1 MQAYRQFATVY
12 DRLMEDMPYPEWTRF
27 AQECWQKH
35 GMPVTIA
42 DLGCGTGSVS
52 IPLAQ
57 AGSQVYAIDLSADML
72 TIGRS
77 KWDDLQL
84 KRMKSDAG
92 SIHWLQQDMREW
104 ELPEQVDC
112 AISFCDCLNYLLE
125 EEDVKAAFQATWEG
139 LKPGGMF
146 LFDMHAPRQLQRYA
160 EEQPFIFDE
169 PDLAYIWTSDYD
181 EERME
186 IEHHLTIF
194 AQEGESQH
202 AGFHRFEEVH
212 IQRAYDPDWV
222 LSALAAAGFTAIEL
236 YADFE
241 LAPPESDSERLFFVA
256 VK

>member
-12 DRLMEDMPYPEWTRF
+12 DRLMEDMPYPEWVRF

-35 GMPVTIA
+35 GMPATIA

-52 IPLAQ
+52 IPLALS
-57 AGSQVYAIDLSADML
+57 GSRIYAIDLSADML

-77 KWDDLQL
+77 KWDELQL
-84 KRMKSDAG
+84 QRMKSDVG

-125 EEDVKAAFQATWEG
+125 EEDVEAAFHTTWEG
-139 LKPGGMF
+139 LKPGGIF
-146 LFDMHAPRQLQRYA
+146 LFDMHTPRQLQRYA

-169 PDLAYIWTSDYD
+169 PDVAYIWTSDYD
-181 EERME
+181 EDRLE

-202 AGFHRFEEVH
+202 GGFQRFEEVH

-222 LSALAAAGFTAIEL
+222 LSALSAAGFTAVEL

-241 LAPPESDSERLFFVA
+241 LVSPGSDSERLFFVA